1 MLTQQCCLQR
11 AVDVTTFAVSLVMN
25 KTKWR
30 QLHLLQWRKVV
41 EAVHTHA
48 SQLLLRVQLPSIRN
62 ALYGMLNSTL
72 ALAHWHWH
80 TGIGTLALDI
90 WTQRK
95 CFTAL
100 KFEHSGQIWKSS
112 VIAYEYC
119 TVSCVERSMFFSESD
134 ITCNQFSPCYVLAV
148 MQMDTSSTWNFQAP
162 TLFTSNTYSQIA
174 RQWFQTKKMG
184 VWARLL
190 GVQPTITWLL
200 HLNYYT
206 LWDQYAKQTTSN
218 TLVPQSASFAEV
230 VEGKIGQSFMQ
241 IMTTLSM
248 KSLYS
253 FAHNKRC
260 KVLHFSF
267 ADFPGRA
274 GWF

>member
-1 MLTQQCCLQR
+1 MAKSCGSCSHTCI
-11 AVDVTTFAVSLVMN
+11 T
-25 KTKWR
+25 
-30 QLHLLQWRKVV
+30 VV
-41 EAVHTHA
+41 VAGAAAINQKCALWNAEQHTG
-48 SQLLLRVQLPSIRN
+48 I
-62 ALYGMLNSTL
+62 GTL

-174 RQWFQTKKMG
+174 RQ
-184 VWARLL
+184 
-190 GVQPTITWLL
+190 
-200 HLNYYT
+200 
-206 LWDQYAKQTTSN
+206 
-218 TLVPQSASFAEV
+218 
-230 VEGKIGQSFMQ
+230 
-241 IMTTLSM
+241 
-248 KSLYS
+248 
-253 FAHNKRC
+253 
-260 KVLHFSF
+260 
-267 ADFPGRA
+267 
-274 GWF
+274 